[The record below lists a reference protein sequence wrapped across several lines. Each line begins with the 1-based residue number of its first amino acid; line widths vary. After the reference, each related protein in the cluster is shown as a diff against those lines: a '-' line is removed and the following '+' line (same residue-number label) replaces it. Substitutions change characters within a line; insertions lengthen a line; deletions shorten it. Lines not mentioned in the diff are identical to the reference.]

1 MQVLF
6 KIIERPCLYHW
17 KILPRLLKDL
27 AKIVERSCQDLTKNM
42 QLLAWSYR
50 ILSKIL
56 LRSWSCQ
63 DHVKILAWFHQDLV
77 KILPRFP
84 TWEINVI
91 IITSQ
96 QHDNS
101 HGWRNSIDHTFCNR
115 TALVHKAFTKTCR
128 SRKASS
134 ACSCFFFS
142 FTPPKFSSHT
152 CCKVAAIL
160 FTKILAHSV
169 NHLGRGASLQVM
181 LMCWWMTD
189 DHHPDQSFARH
200 QNARHPKCCTK
211 PLLSLL
217 LLVSAPFQLL
227 PLLFTRLCS

>member
-1 MQVLF
+1 MQDLF

-27 AKIVERSCQDLTKNM
+27 VKILPRTCSFLHDLT
-42 QLLAWSYR
+42 WSYQR
-50 ILSKIL
+50 
-56 LRSWSCQ
+56 SCQ
-63 DHVKILAWFHQDLV
+63 DHVNILAWFHQDLV

-152 CCKVAAIL
+152 CCRVAAIL
-160 FTKILAHSV
+160 FTKIFAHSV

-200 QNARHPKCCTK
+200 QNAGHPKCCTK

-217 LLVSAPFQLL
+217 LLVSTPFQLL
-227 PLLFTRLCS
+227 PLLFTRLCC

>member
-1 MQVLF
+1 M
-6 KIIERPCLYHW
+6 
-17 KILPRLLKDL
+17 ILQDL
-27 AKIVERSCQDLTKNM
+27 VQDLT
-42 QLLAWSYR
+42 WSYQR
-50 ILSKIL
+50 
-56 LRSWSCQ
+56 SCQ

-142 FTPPKFSSHT
+142 FTHPKFSSHT

-169 NHLGRGASLQVM
+169 NHLGKGASLQVM

-189 DHHPDQSFARH
+189 DHHPDQPFARH
-200 QNARHPKCCTK
+200 QNAGHPKCCTK

-217 LLVSAPFQLL
+217 LLVSTPFQLL
-227 PLLFTRLCS
+227 PLLFTRLCC

>member
-1 MQVLF
+1 M
-6 KIIERPCLYHW
+6 
-17 KILPRLLKDL
+17 ILQDL
-27 AKIVERSCQDLTKNM
+27 VQDLT
-42 QLLAWSYR
+42 WSYQR
-50 ILSKIL
+50 
-56 LRSWSCQ
+56 SCQ

-101 HGWRNSIDHTFCNR
+101 DGWRNSIDHTFCNR

-134 ACSCFFFS
+134 ACSCLFFS

-200 QNARHPKCCTK
+200 QNAGHPKCCTK

-217 LLVSAPFQLL
+217 LRLFNYCNCYSRDFSANILSLTDFLSKRETARSLPQCQQEADGRLWLVDCLSAWLML
-227 PLLFTRLCS
+227 E